1 MNYEKEIFEK
11 ASKIKALV
19 LDVDGV
25 MTDGSLVFDENGVEY
40 KTFNA
45 KDGQGIVML
54 NKTGFVTAIITA
66 RQNGTVRHRFNNLGM
81 TKLVEGCKNKIAAL
95 RDLMIEYNLKA
106 EEIAYMGDDLPD
118 ICCLKVVG
126 LPACPCDAVDEVREY
141 ACFIASK
148 NGGRGA
154 VRELCDLILKATG
167 NYDGI
172 VGSIINKE

>member
-1 MNYEKEIFEK
+1 MNKEIIEK
-11 ASKIKALV
+11 AAKIKALV

-25 MTDGSLVFDENGVEY
+25 MTDGSLTFDENGVEY

-66 RQNGTVRHRFNNLGM
+66 RQNGTVRHRFNNLAM

-95 RDLMIEYNLKA
+95 KDIMIEYNLQPY
-106 EEIAYMGDDLPD
+106 EIAYMGDDLPD
-118 ICCLKVVG
+118 ICCLKIVG
-126 LPACPCDAVDEVREY
+126 LPSCPNDAVEEVQKY
-141 ACFIASK
+141 ADFISSK

-154 VRELCDLILKATG
+154 VRELCDIILKATG
-167 NYDGI
+167 KYDDI